1 MATAKIYKN
10 VLESLTTSMYK
21 DSKCVLREYI
31 QNAADQID
39 YAKAEHH
46 DWECV
51 IEVKI
56 NSENRIIEVNDD
68 ATGVPANRI
77 QEVLIDV
84 AHSEKI
90 RGVQK
95 GFRGIG
101 RLAGL
106 GYCRTLKFETTYYGE
121 NTVTTLVWDA
131 ARLRSILDD
140 VNDDREAVDVIDEV
154 VTINQNTDEK
164 AVNLHYFKV
173 IMEHVTDD
181 SLLNESEVRNYL
193 SMVAPVDYDYSKFMF
208 ANDIQKYMQENGFHL
223 DTYNIWVG
231 DNQLFKAYT
240 NTIYVAKNHGGE
252 DIRDQ
257 VNSID
262 FWNEKD
268 DEGNTIYWGWYSI
281 SNMVGEIPVTN
292 VARNIRLRCENI
304 QLGDENTCKEFF
316 DKSEKRFVDWFFGE
330 IHVISKDL
338 IPNAQ
343 RDYLREGGAR
353 KDFEYRIREDFQNT
367 LKPLCN
373 DASAIRNGL
382 KKIAKDNADEEK
394 ILAQQKK
401 GYATDLEAAQK
412 EKELQA
418 LREKREKM
426 LRQMERKKA
435 QLESTGSP
443 LVGMFSNYAQNALA
457 TGKDPI
463 LLSNGQQGN
472 TTIVRNTTAQPKF
485 TLRTDKPAY
494 RKFTDNEKKII
505 NKVYSVISVAVQDDN
520 KRTTLLDMIEAA
532 ITK

>member
-39 YAKAEHH
+39 YAKVEHP

-56 NSENRIIEVNDD
+56 NPDNRIIEVYDD

-106 GYCRTLKFETTYYGE
+106 GYCRTLKFETTYFGE
-121 NTVTTLVWDA
+121 DTVTSLVWNA

-154 VTINQNTDEK
+154 VTINQKKDNNAKD
-164 AVNLHYFKV
+164 LHYFRV
-173 IMEHVTDD
+173 IMEDVTDN
-181 SLLNESEVRNYL
+181 SLLNETEVRNYL

-208 ANDIQKYMQENGFHL
+208 ANDIKKYMQENGYHL
-223 DTYNIWVG
+223 DTYNVWVG
-231 DNQLFKAYT
+231 ENQLFKAYT
-240 NTIYVAKNHGGE
+240 NTIYVAKSHGGE

-257 VNSID
+257 VNSIA

-281 SNMVGEIPVTN
+281 SNMVGEIPESN
-292 VARNIRLRCENI
+292 IARNIRLRCENI

-330 IHVISKDL
+330 IHVVSKGL

-343 RDYLREGGAR
+343 RDYLREGEAR
-353 KDFEYRIREDFQNT
+353 KEFEYRIREDFQNT

-373 DASAIRNGL
+373 DASDIRNGL
-382 KKIAKDNADEEK
+382 KKIAKDNAEEEK
-394 ILAQQKK
+394 IIAQRKK
-401 GYATDLEAAQK
+401 GYASELEAAKK
-412 EKELQA
+412 EEELRT
-418 LREKREKM
+418 LRERREKM
-426 LRQMERKKA
+426 VKQIERKKA
-435 QLESTGSP
+435 QLENSNSP
-443 LVGMFSNYAQNALA
+443 LVGMFSPLAQSALA
-457 TGKDPI
+457 VSKEPV
-463 LLSNGQQGN
+463 LFNNGQQPVVVN
-472 TTIVRNTTAQPKF
+472 KNTAQRY

-494 RKFTDNEKKII
+494 RRFTDNEKQII